1 MNFVFEAIRFQF
13 SECFGFNFGLN
24 IGFQNVWVL
33 VSVIG
38 ISWRF
43 LGVSGFDFALI
54 ASWQFSIG

>member
-13 SECFGFNFGLN
+13 SECFGFNFSLN
-24 IGFQNVWVL
+24 IGFQNEWVL

-43 LGVSGFDFALI
+43 LGVSGFDVSLI
-54 ASWQFSIG
+54 AS